1 MNEYKLEEHKGEDTS
16 GIISFKTFEGNR
28 LGYCLTLSWRM
39 PLSYRNQSIDFY
51 MITASVMKDLMEKN
65 TKDFL

>member
-28 LGYCLTLSWRM
+28 LGYCLTLS
-39 PLSYRNQSIDFY
+39 
-51 MITASVMKDLMEKN
+51 
-65 TKDFL
+65 